1 LRGVRYTAQG
11 AETESIVMRSHSGT
25 IRSVRSR
32 HALQKVA
39 DRLAGS

>member
-1 LRGVRYTAQG
+1 
-11 AETESIVMRSHSGT
+11 MRSRSGT
-25 IRSVRSR
+25 IRSVRSK